1 MKQIIHASIA
11 AFITYLSMYAFR
23 KPFTAAT
30 YDNLT
35 LWGMDYKILLIMA
48 QLMGYTLS
56 KYIGIKVVAELKEQN
71 RIWTLLLLMGMA
83 GVSLFFFAIVPAPY
97 NLVFM
102 FLNGLPLGLIWGVVF
117 SFLEGRKTTEFLG
130 AVMASSFIVS
140 SGFVKSIGKYLLD
153 DWAVPE
159 MWMPLYTAI
168 LFLPLLGLGVWLLKR
183 LKGPDEADKEMRT
196 ARTPM
201 TLEERNAFI
210 KRFAPGLLFSVL
222 IYVGLTVFRDM
233 RDNFAVE
240 FWTSQGF
247 GNTPELLLFSEFP
260 IAFMVLLI
268 ISFMVL
274 IKNNRF
280 AFFINHGIMLAC
292 GILMLVS
299 TVFFMMKWM
308 GPISWMIIV
317 GFSMYMPY
325 IAYHTV
331 YFERWIAYFRYKGNA
346 GFLMYMADSA
356 GYLGSILVLFYRNFG
371 AHDLSW
377 SDFFTS
383 GSLAIGTVMVVL
395 SLIAYIYFLKVPAN
409 GHTTSAIQKT
419 VI

>member
-83 GVSLFFFAIVPAPY
+83 GVSLFFFAIVPAPF

-196 ARTPM
+196 VRTPM
-201 TLEERNAFI
+201 TLDERNAFI

-247 GNTPELLLFSEFP
+247 GNTQ
-260 IAFMVLLI
+260 
-268 ISFMVL
+268 
-274 IKNNRF
+274 N
-280 AFFINHGIMLAC
+280 C
-292 GILMLVS
+292 C
-299 TVFFMMKWM
+299 
-308 GPISWMIIV
+308 
-317 GFSMYMPY
+317 
-325 IAYHTV
+325 
-331 YFERWIAYFRYKGNA
+331 YFQNSPLHLWCC
-346 GFLMYMADSA
+346 
-356 GYLGSILVLFYRNFG
+356 
-371 AHDLSW
+371 
-377 SDFFTS
+377 
-383 GSLAIGTVMVVL
+383 
-395 SLIAYIYFLKVPAN
+395 
-409 GHTTSAIQKT
+409 
-419 VI
+419 